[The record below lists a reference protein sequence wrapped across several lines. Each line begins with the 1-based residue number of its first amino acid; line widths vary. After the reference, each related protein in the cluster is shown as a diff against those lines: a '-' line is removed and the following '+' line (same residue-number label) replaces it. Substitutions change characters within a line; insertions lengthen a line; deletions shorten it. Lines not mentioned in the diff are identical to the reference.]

1 MIRIPDWYALPGF
14 FACAM
19 RVPETTACEIIR
31 LATRGENMQDER
43 DFPAGDETDGAWCPR
58 CGEREEGLDLLIYS
72 MCACCEAEE
81 RKFFNDD

>member
-1 MIRIPDWYALPGF
+1 
-14 FACAM
+14 
-19 RVPETTACEIIR
+19 
-31 LATRGENMQDER
+31 MQDER